1 MNLDKKTMHNIEKL
15 VLFTVLVVAVFFRID
30 SIWSM
35 VKKIITLL
43 SPFLLGMALAFV
55 INVLMTFIEHA
66 LFEDKHFSDR
76 KIIRKIKR
84 PVSLVL
90 TIVCIFGIIYMVSF
104 VVIPQLGTAVTKFTS
119 DIQTALP
126 KFQKWIYSLLKDYPK
141 VQEAVDPYLNMRPD
155 WESIIN
161 RISQFFVN
169 GGTNLLGTA
178 TAMAGT
184 VISSVASLVI
194 SFIFACYILIQKEQL
209 GRQSDRVLKAF
220 LPEKVYV
227 KILDLCTLSHHIFS
241 KFIAGQC
248 LEACILGSMFF
259 VVLTIGNF
267 PYALLISVMVA
278 FTALIPIFGAWI
290 SCFIGA
296 FLILTESPISALAFI
311 IVFQIVQQ
319 IENNF
324 IYPKVVGT
332 SIGLPSIWVL
342 AAVTLGGSLFGI
354 AGMLIFIPFTSV
366 VYTLLKNEVSRRLEN
381 EDAVNGSKDNH
392 DHKKKKEKVTDGK
405 EVTSNKKSRKG

>member
-15 VLFTVLVVAVFFRID
+15 VLFTVLVVAVFFKID

-194 SFIFACYILIQKEQL
+194 SFIFAC
-209 GRQSDRVLKAF
+209 SF
-220 LPEKVYV
+220 
-227 KILDLCTLSHHIFS
+227 
-241 KFIAGQC
+241 
-248 LEACILGSMFF
+248 
-259 VVLTIGNF
+259 
-267 PYALLISVMVA
+267 
-278 FTALIPIFGAWI
+278 WI
-290 SCFIGA
+290 RI
-296 FLILTESPISALAFI
+296 
-311 IVFQIVQQ
+311 
-319 IENNF
+319 
-324 IYPKVVGT
+324 
-332 SIGLPSIWVL
+332 
-342 AAVTLGGSLFGI
+342 
-354 AGMLIFIPFTSV
+354 
-366 VYTLLKNEVSRRLEN
+366 
-381 EDAVNGSKDNH
+381 
-392 DHKKKKEKVTDGK
+392 
-405 EVTSNKKSRKG
+405 